1 MAKLDLSLQLSSPD
15 EIYRAL
21 IDLID
26 QVGDDSGPGA
36 MAALSL
42 TLANQIGNDEI
53 VLEAIDF
60 VRNAYASADSSDA
73 RPAPITDALT
83 AFFGNEARNGSAK
96 T

>member
-42 TLANQIGNDEI
+42 TLA
-53 VLEAIDF
+53 LEAIDF

-83 AFFGNEARNGSAK
+83 AFFGNEAGKGSAK